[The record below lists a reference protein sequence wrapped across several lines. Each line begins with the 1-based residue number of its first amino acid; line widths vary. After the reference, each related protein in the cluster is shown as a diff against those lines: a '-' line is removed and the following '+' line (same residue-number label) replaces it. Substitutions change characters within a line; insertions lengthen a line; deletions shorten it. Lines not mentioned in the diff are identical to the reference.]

1 MDELSMLS
9 HCRLCPRACGV
20 NRLAGERGFC
30 GVAGAEVLAARA
42 ALHFWEEPCLSGER
56 GSGAVF
62 FSGCTLRCCFC
73 QNREI
78 SRGEAGAPVTVERLA
93 EIFLELQQKGAHNL
107 NLVTPT
113 HYVPQIIAALKRAK
127 AAGFSLPVVYNSS
140 GYERVETLQLLA
152 GLVDVYLP
160 DMKYHSGTLAGRLS
174 AASDYPE
181 RALAALDEMVRQ
193 TGAPAF
199 DSDGMMRRGVIVRHL
214 ALPGQG
220 RDSRAVLKTLLSRYG
235 GKIWLSIMNQYT
247 PPPFA
252 LDDEGLDRRLTR
264 REYGRLIDYALRH
277 GAENAFIQEE
287 GTAEESFIPPFDLEG
302 IGRQD

>member
-20 NRLAGERGFC
+20 DRLAGERGFC
-30 GVAGAEVLAARA
+30 GAVGEEVLAARA

-78 SRGEAGAPVTVERLA
+78 SRGEAGALISVKRLA

-127 AAGFSLPVVYNSS
+127 AAGFSLPVVYNTS
-140 GYERVETLQLLA
+140 GYEQTETLRLLE
-152 GLVDVYLP
+152 GFVDIYLP
-160 DMKYHSGTLAGRLS
+160 DMKYSSAELSGRLS
-174 AASDYPE
+174 AAPDYPE
-181 RALAALDEMVRQ
+181 QALAALDEMVRQ
-193 TGAPAF
+193 IGAPVF
-199 DSDGMMRRGVIVRHL
+199 DEDGMMQRGVIVRHL

-235 GKIWLSIMNQYT
+235 DKIWLSIMNQYT

-252 LDDEGLDRRLTR
+252 LADEELNRRLTPK
-264 REYGRLIDYALRH
+264 EYGRLLDYALRH

-302 IGRQD
+302 LKK